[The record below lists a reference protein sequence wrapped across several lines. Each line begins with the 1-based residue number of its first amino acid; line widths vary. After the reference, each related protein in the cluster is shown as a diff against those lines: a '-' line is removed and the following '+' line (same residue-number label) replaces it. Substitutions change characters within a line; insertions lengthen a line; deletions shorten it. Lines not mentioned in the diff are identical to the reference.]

1 MKSLIHACCSLMTL
15 TAAVAAAQSWT
26 TPLNAAAD
34 AVEDAY
40 DRAQRSNGRCRNQL
54 GPALDA
60 LTDRIDGIGKLP
72 APLTEL
78 NQVRNELAVIG
89 QQAPFAACPLGV
101 TDDIQRGLDALE
113 TVRVAMWRDGRGGG
127 SRRDKRRGG
136 AGPVAPAFP
145 FVQLSPI
152 KVTTAMPFQ
161 NERAVQLSLPEVR
174 FEAMQGQG
182 FYVATRFRSFEGDW
196 SDWVT
201 TQVWTVPSS
210 PFVWTNAY
218 NHVLRYSTLAEEDF
232 SNGRFIAHVAVFNAQ
247 GQELAFRE
255 VSFRVTLPQQVVV
268 PPPPPP
274 VVRRDC
280 GTGPNDPGCMM
291 IRDGQ
296 FAMEA
301 ATYQGFLQSLR
312 ANRSEMMR
320 GSMANSMLENN
331 SVTAAQFEPMLD
343 LFNSEMMKLDFA
355 QRAAPKLVNPQ
366 HAIGFSAKFRSSMM
380 QSSYT
385 QLMAQQPPGVLWQ
398 PGMVGPGGIV
408 VQPGMVVA
416 PGVIV
421 QQPGYAQPAVVQPG
435 VMVQVPGMTVRVD
448 ERGMPPPPVQPA
460 VVQQVVVRDCGTGPN
475 DPGCGLM
482 RNGFQ
487 AMDATVFQGMM
498 QSLRAVMNEITRED
512 MFEKLIA
519 RNGMTAMQLSQVLD
533 LYNNSITRLDIAK
546 HAASH
551 VVNPQHALGLSTK
564 FNNSFQAEEF
574 VEVYSGQH

>member
-1 MKSLIHACCSLMTL
+1 MRPLIHACCAMLTL
-15 TAAVAAAQSWT
+15 ASALADAQPWKK
-26 TPLNAAAD
+26 PLNAAAD

-40 DRAQRSNGRCRNQL
+40 DRAQRSNGRCRNQI
-54 GPALDA
+54 GPALNA
-60 LTDRIDGIGKLP
+60 LTDRIDGLGKLP
-72 APLTEL
+72 APLVEL

-101 TDDIQRGLDALE
+101 TDDIQRGLDTLE
-113 TVRVAMWRDGRGGG
+113 NARVAMWSEG
-127 SRRDKRRGG
+127 RRGG
-136 AGPVAPAFP
+136 NRRDQRRGGQPVAPAFP

-152 KVTTAMPFQ
+152 KVTTAVPFQ
-161 NERAVQLSLPEVR
+161 NERAVQLSLPEVT

-201 TQVWTVPSS
+201 TQVWTVPTS
-210 PFVWTNAY
+210 PFVWRNAY

-255 VSFRVTLPQQVVV
+255 IAFRVTLPQQVVV
-268 PPPPPP
+268 PPPPPM
-274 VVRRDC
+274 VRRDC

-331 SVTAAQFEPMLD
+331 YVTAAQFEPMLD

-366 HAIGFSAKFRSSMM
+366 HAIGFSVKFRSSMM
-380 QSSYT
+380 QSGYT

-398 PGMVGPGGIV
+398 PGMVGPGGV
-408 VQPGMVVA
+408 VIQPGVVMA

-421 QQPGYAQPAVVQPG
+421 QQPGYPQPAVVQPG
-435 VMVQVPGMTVRVD
+435 VMVQMPGMTVQFDDR
-448 ERGMPPPPVQPA
+448 RGPPPPVQPA

-482 RNGFQ
+482 RNGYQ
-487 AMDATVFQGMM
+487 AMDATVFQGMV
-498 QSLRAVMNEITRED
+498 QSLRSVMNEITREE
-512 MFEKLIA
+512 MFEKMIA
-519 RNGMTAMQLSQVLD
+519 RNGLTAMQLSQVID
-533 LYNNSITRLDIAK
+533 LYNNSITKLDIAK

-574 VEVYSGQH
+574 IEVYSAQR